1 MSRASPKTFKT
12 FLELAHLLADRAGEV
27 ILPQFRRKIAVAN
40 KAQAGAYDPV
50 TVADRRAERAISRLI
65 AEHFPDHGIT
75 GEEHGTARAEA
86 RFHWVIDP
94 IDGTRAFIT
103 GSPLWGTLIGLLDG
117 GTPILGLMDQ
127 PFTKERAWSGANASF
142 ARDGDGAARRIKTR
156 ACRDLT
162 SAVLMTT
169 SPEMFAKG
177 AESERFQRLQAK
189 ARMTRFGGDCY
200 AYVLLAHGFVDLV
213 VEAGL
218 QSYDVVALIPIIERA
233 GGRMTTWDGQPAT
246 NGGRI
251 VAAGDPRLHAQ
262 ILETLAR

>member
-1 MSRASPKTFKT
+1 VKRASPKSFKT

-27 ILPQFRRKIAVAN
+27 ILPQFRKKIAVTN
-40 KAQAGAYDPV
+40 KAKLGAYDPV
-50 TVADRRAERAISRLI
+50 TVADKRAERAISRLI

-75 GEEHGTARAEA
+75 GEEHGSARPDA
-86 RFHWVIDP
+86 RFRWVIDP

-103 GSPLWGTLIGLLDG
+103 GSPLWGTLIGLLDDG
-117 GTPILGLMDQ
+117 APILGLMDQ
-127 PFTKERAWSGANASF
+127 PFTRERAWSGAGASF
-142 ARDGDGAARRIKTR
+142 ARDGDGTARRIKTR
-156 ACRDLT
+156 TCRDLA

-177 AESERFQRLQAK
+177 AESERFARLQAK

-200 AYVLLAHGFVDLV
+200 AYILLAQGFVDLV

-233 GGRMTTWDGQPAT
+233 GGRMTTWDGAPAT

-262 ILETLAR
+262 ALEILAR